1 MPVTEPT
8 FNMVKDETVAA
19 YGAALAALVSLMLS
33 RLAREQPGASRILAG
48 AYRKGEMRLR
58 LVTTLAHG
66 AQHELA
72 LTALDSH
79 DAETVLATVVVNAA
93 VLD

>member
-1 MPVTEPT
+1 MPEPT
-8 FNMVKDETVAA
+8 FMVSDDTVAS
-19 YGAALAALVSLMLS
+19 YGAALGSLVSLMLS
-33 RLAREQPGASRILAG
+33 RLAREKPGVSRTVAG
-48 AYRKGEMRLR
+48 AYRAGDVRLQ

-72 LTALDSH
+72 LSALDS
-79 DAETVLATVVVNAA
+79 DGTATTLATVVVNAA